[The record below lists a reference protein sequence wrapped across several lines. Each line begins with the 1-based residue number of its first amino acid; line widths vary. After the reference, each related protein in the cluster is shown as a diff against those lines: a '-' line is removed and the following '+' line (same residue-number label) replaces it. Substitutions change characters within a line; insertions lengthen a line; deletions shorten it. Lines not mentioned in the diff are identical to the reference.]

1 MKKRNLLWTCLISLL
16 LAATLL
22 PIGSLA
28 CTAVYIGRDA
38 SDDGTIIIARSN
50 DYPAIWPSRL
60 QVTDA
65 VQSEP
70 GRTMPVDNGGTVFA
84 AIPADTYHYTSTPLM
99 DTALFASGL
108 QQDAAACTNEKG
120 VAMTMSVTAFT
131 NKAAL
136 AADPLVKS
144 GLTEYT
150 ANDLVICQSA
160 SAREAVMV
168 LTGLIDTYGSSECN
182 IAFIADQ
189 QEAWYIEMYSGHQ
202 YAAVKLP
209 SDKVTVI
216 GNEFTMEYLSDYE
229 EAIVS
234 PNLEAI
240 ARDYSFAVYGEN
252 GELNLLDTYAGD
264 EVIADY
270 SHMRTWVG
278 HLLLSPETTA
288 ADYVRSDRYPLSFSA
303 DHPVSLNE
311 VMSVIRNRYE
321 GTVYSPDET
330 GRTDMR
336 VIGTDTALNVH
347 VLQIDPSLPADMS
360 CVTWGSVGPTIYGV
374 FVPMSNLC
382 ASVSES
388 FGRNQPVEEYGRFDS
403 ATYPWF
409 TFKELNTL
417 CVTNMDVL
425 GAPVRAFWAEAEEK
439 MIAGM
444 AQVLR
449 EAAGMEHDAAVD
461 YVTEYCNAMQEQAFQ
476 DGGNI
481 LNSVRWYM
489 SKICNTMKNGVNPE
503 THEVLDEL
511 APVAPIILTVTTD
524 GYGI

>member
-1 MKKRNLLWTCLISLL
+1 
-16 LAATLL
+16 
-22 PIGSLA
+22 
-28 CTAVYIGRDA
+28 
-38 SDDGTIIIARSN
+38 
-50 DYPAIWPSRL
+50 
-60 QVTDA
+60 
-65 VQSEP
+65 
-70 GRTMPVDNGGTVFA
+70 MPVDNGATVFA
-84 AIPADTYHYTSTPLM
+84 EIPADTYHYTSTPYM
-99 DTALFASGL
+99 DSTLYANGM
-108 QQDAAACTNEKG
+108 QRDAAACTNEKG

-136 AADPLVKS
+136 EADPLVKN
-144 GLTEYT
+144 GLAEFT

-160 SAREAVMV
+160 TAREAVMV

-209 SDKVTVI
+209 ADKVIVI

-234 PNLEAI
+234 PDLETL
-240 ARDYSFAVYGEN
+240 ARDHGFAVYGEN
-252 GELNLLDTYAGD
+252 GELDLLDTYSGD
-264 EVIADY
+264 EVVADY
-270 SHMRTWVG
+270 CHMRTWIG
-278 HLLLSPETTA
+278 HLLLSPETTS
-288 ADYVRSDRYPLSFSA
+288 ADYVRSDRYPLTFSA
-303 DHPVSLNE
+303 DHAVSLQE
-311 VMSVIRNRYE
+311 VMSIIRNRYE

-347 VLQIDPSLPADMS
+347 VLQIDPGLPADMC
-360 CVTWGSVGPTIYGV
+360 CVTWETVGPAIYGV

-388 FGRNQPVEEYGRFDS
+388 YGRNQPAEEYGQLDT

-409 TFKELNTL
+409 MFKELNTL
-417 CVTNMDVL
+417 CVNNIEVL

-439 MIAGM
+439 MVTRM
-444 AQVLR
+444 VQVLH
-449 EAAGMEHDAAVD
+449 EAAEMEHDDAVT
-461 YVTEYCNAMQEQAFQ
+461 YVTEYCNAMQEQTFQ
-476 DGGNI
+476 DGSSI

-489 SKICNTMKNGVNPE
+489 SKICNTMKNGRNPE

-511 APVAPIILTVTTD
+511 APIAPVTLTVTTEAYD
-524 GYGI
+524 